1 MPMKI
6 YTDGF
11 FCIDPTHGF
20 LPIEEPL
27 LRLPERYQPLQDLID
42 EMPIQKADG
51 QAGLLACENHFEEA
65 ARKLPNFKN
74 QVEKEKDPF
83 VCAAL
88 FRTYSFISSAYT
100 LAPAHH
106 RYLRTGKYG
115 TANGVLPKNI
125 AQPFVKIAEKL
136 DVFPWL
142 DYHYAY
148 SLGNYSKRDKQAGF
162 EWTNLAMAAKFS
174 GMDDERGFIM
184 LHVDINQYSPDLV
197 KAVFAIAQTE
207 TPPTELTDALSLMGD
222 SLHKMNGRRKLM
234 WEASRW
240 KHYNDFRVFIMGIKG
255 NTDIFPDGLR
265 YEGVWDEPKAY
276 RGQTGAQDNIIP
288 TADIAS
294 GVIHYYPNNQLT
306 QYLMDLRQY
315 RPKCVQAFF
324 NELAEKM
331 QKNPLVQQLEKT
343 ENYKGMQELMRVYEE
358 IYRFRNG
365 HWQFVQKYIMQNTV
379 YPKATGGTPITS
391 WIPNQI
397 KAVLKA
403 MKVLSLA
410 LEKDPQWDS
419 ESWQETYERKVSLL
433 NKQLALVAV
442 EAFDPQ
448 AVFELNK
455 IHGEQDF

>member
-1 MPMKI
+1 MKI
-6 YTDGF
+6 FTDGF
-11 FCIDPTHGF
+11 FSIDPKHGF
-20 LPIEEPL
+20 LPIKEPL
-27 LRLPERYQPLQDLID
+27 LRLPAPYKVLQSLID
-42 EMPIQKADG
+42 EMPLQKVNG
-51 QAGLLACENHFEEA
+51 ESGLLAQENQFEKA
-65 ARKLPNFKN
+65 VKQLPNLVAK
-74 QVEKEKDPF
+74 VRKEVDAF
-83 VCAAL
+83 LLAAL

-106 RYLRTGKYG
+106 LYLDTGKYG
-115 TANGVLPKNI
+115 KAHAVLPKNI
-125 AQPFVKIAEKL
+125 AQAFVAVAEKL

-148 SLGNYSKRDKQAGF
+148 ALGNYNKINKTAGL

-197 KAVFAIAQTE
+197 KAVFSIAKEDIATNA
-207 TPPTELTDALSLMGD
+207 LTDALTLMAD
-222 SLHKMNGRRKLM
+222 SLNKMNTRRKLM

-255 NTDIFPDGLR
+255 NEDIFPDGLL
-265 YEGVWDEPKAY
+265 YEGVWDEPKAF

-294 GVIHYYPNNQLT
+294 GVIHYYPDNQLT
-306 QYLMDLRQY
+306 HYLMDLRQY

-324 NELAEKM
+324 IELAQLM
-331 QKNPLVQQLEKT
+331 QKNPLVDRLVKAQ
-343 ENYKGMQELMRVYEE
+343 NFKGMQQLMRVYEE
-358 IYRFRNG
+358 IYAFRNG
-365 HWQFVQKYIMQNTV
+365 HWQFVQKYIMQNTA

-403 MKVLSLA
+403 MHVLAIRLNHDPHW
-410 LEKDPQWDS
+410 EKKKWE
-419 ESWQETYERKVSLL
+419 ESYQRKVNLL
-433 NKQLALVAV
+433 NKQLTLVAV
-442 EAFDPQ
+442 ETFDPE
-448 AVFELNK
+448 AVFKLNK

>member
-1 MPMKI
+1 
-6 YTDGF
+6 
-11 FCIDPTHGF
+11 
-20 LPIEEPL
+20 
-27 LRLPERYQPLQDLID
+27 
-42 EMPIQKADG
+42 
-51 QAGLLACENHFEEA
+51 
-65 ARKLPNFKN
+65 
-74 QVEKEKDPF
+74 
-83 VCAAL
+83 
-88 FRTYSFISSAYT
+88 
-100 LAPAHH
+100 
-106 RYLRTGKYG
+106 
-115 TANGVLPKNI
+115 
-125 AQPFVKIAEKL
+125 
-136 DVFPWL
+136 
-142 DYHYAY
+142 
-148 SLGNYSKRDKQAGF
+148 
-162 EWTNLAMAAKFS
+162 
-174 GMDDERGFIM
+174 
-184 LHVDINQYSPDLV
+184 
-197 KAVFAIAQTE
+197 
-207 TPPTELTDALSLMGD
+207 
-222 SLHKMNGRRKLM
+222 
-234 WEASRW
+234 
-240 KHYNDFRVFIMGIKG
+240 MGIKG

-331 QKNPLVQQLEKT
+331 QKNPLVQQLEKS
-343 ENYKGMQELMRVYEE
+343 ENYKGMQALMRVYEE

-442 EAFDPQ
+442 EAFDPK